1 MKSFQKKKRE
11 VLFSTFFQKYLYAA
25 KEALFAHKTKYFG
38 HMSNLLDSNRIRIYE
53 EPRFF

>member
-53 EPRFF
+53 EPQFF